1 VVGNRVTQRDRGQR
15 GPTRE
20 TTRDGSRHVAALR
33 GVLQGANPLAIGVTA
48 AGFVAAVLLVV
59 TEFSVV
65 ASVDVASGSCQVI
78 QDTNP
83 ELADRCELSGFERN
97 GGSFL
102 LLAALCAAM
111 AWGAGLGGSRPAAV
125 ILTLIGVAVLGWALL
140 VDLPETNETG
150 ALGRNFEGATAAA
163 GPGLTLEIVAG
174 ALALAAGAVRL
185 LAPARE

>member
-1 VVGNRVTQRDRGQR
+1 L
-15 GPTRE
+15 
-20 TTRDGSRHVAALR
+20 AAFS
-33 GVLQGANPLAIGVTA
+33 GVLRAAGPVAIGVTA
-48 AGFVAAVLLVV
+48 AGLVAALLLVV
-59 TEFSVV
+59 TEFSVI

-102 LLAALCAAM
+102 LLAAFAAIM
-111 AWGAGLGGSRPAAV
+111 AWGAGIGGSRPAAV
-125 ILTLIGVAVLGWALL
+125 ALVVVGLGVLAWALL

-163 GPGLTLEIVAG
+163 GPGLTIELVAG

>member
-1 VVGNRVTQRDRGQR
+1 VADNRVTERDREQTV
-15 GPTRE
+15 PTRE
-20 TTRDGSRHVAALR
+20 TTRDGSRHLRALR
-33 GVLQGANPLAIGVTA
+33 GVFQGASPLAIGVTA
-48 AGFVAAVLLVV
+48 AGLLAAVLLVV
-59 TEFSVV
+59 TEFSTI

-97 GGSFL
+97 GGSFI
-102 LLAALCAAM
+102 LLAVLAGAM
-111 AWGAGLGGSRPAAV
+111 AWGAGMGGSRPAA
-125 ILTLIGVAVLGWALL
+125 ITLAVVGVAVLAWALL

-150 ALGRNFEGATAAA
+150 VLGRNFEGATAAA
-163 GPGLTLEIVAG
+163 GPGLTIEIVAG

>member
-1 VVGNRVTQRDRGQR
+1 MTERDRGER
-15 GPTRE
+15 GSARE
-20 TTRDGSRHVAALR
+20 TTRDGSRRLAAFR
-33 GVLQGANPLAIGVTA
+33 GALQGAGPLAIGVTA
-48 AGFVAAVLLVV
+48 AGLVAAVLLVV

-78 QDTNP
+78 EDTNP
-83 ELADRCELSGFERN
+83 ELADRCELTGLERN

-102 LLAALCAAM
+102 LLAALAGAM
-111 AWGAGLGGSRPAAV
+111 AWGAGIGASRPAAV
-125 ILTLIGVAVLGWALL
+125 ALGAVGVAVLGWALL

-163 GPGLTLEIVAG
+163 GAGLTIELVAG
-174 ALALAAGAVRL
+174 ALALAAGALRL

>member
-1 VVGNRVTQRDRGQR
+1 MERDRGGR
-15 GPTRE
+15 GSARE
-20 TTRDGSRHVAALR
+20 TIRDGSRHLAAFS
-33 GVLQGANPLAIGVTA
+33 GVVRAASPLAIGVSVV
-48 AGFVAAVLLVV
+48 GLVAAVLLVV

-102 LLAALCAAM
+102 LLAVLVGAM
-111 AWGAGLGGSRPAAV
+111 AWGAGIGGSRPAAV
-125 ILTLIGVAVLGWALL
+125 ALVAVGLGVLAWALL
-140 VDLPETNETG
+140 VDLPVTDDTG
-150 ALGRNFEGATAAA
+150 VLGRNFEGATAAA
-163 GPGLTLEIVAG
+163 GPGLTIEIVAG
-174 ALALAAGAVRL
+174 ALAALAGAIRL

>member
-1 VVGNRVTQRDRGQR
+1 VTERDRGGR
-15 GPTRE
+15 GSARE
-20 TTRDGSRHVAALR
+20 TTRDGSRHLAAFS
-33 GVLQGANPLAIGVTA
+33 GVIRAASPLAIGVA
-48 AGFVAAVLLVV
+48 AVGLAAAVLLVV

-102 LLAALCAAM
+102 LLAVLVGAM
-111 AWGAGLGGSRPAAV
+111 AWGAGPGGSRPAAV
-125 ILTLIGVAVLGWALL
+125 ALVAVGLGVLAWALL
-140 VDLPETNETG
+140 VDLPVTDDTG
-150 ALGRNFEGATAAA
+150 VLGRNFEGATAAA
-163 GPGLTLEIVAG
+163 GPGLTIEIVAG
-174 ALALAAGAVRL
+174 ALALLAGAIRL

>member
-1 VVGNRVTQRDRGQR
+1 VVGNRVTERDRGQR
-15 GPTRE
+15 EPTRE

-33 GVLQGANPLAIGVTA
+33 GVFQGASPLAIGVTA
-48 AGFVAAVLLVV
+48 AGLAAAVLLVV
-59 TEFSVV
+59 TEFSTI
-65 ASVDVASGSCQVI
+65 ASVDVASGSCEVI

-102 LLAALCAAM
+102 LLAVLAAAM
-111 AWGAGLGGSRPAAV
+111 AWGAGIGGSRPAAV
-125 ILTLIGVAVLGWALL
+125 TLTVVGAAVLAWALL

-150 ALGRNFEGATAAA
+150 VLGRNFEGATAAA
-163 GPGLTLEIVAG
+163 GPGLTTELLAG
-174 ALALAAGAVRL
+174 ALALAAGAIRL

>member
-1 VVGNRVTQRDRGQR
+1 MTERGR
-15 GPTRE
+15 GGRGSTRE
-20 TTRDGSRHVAALR
+20 TIRDGSRRLAAFS
-33 GVLQGANPLAIGVTA
+33 GVLRAAGPVAIGVTA
-48 AGFVAAVLLVV
+48 AGLAAAVLLVV

-83 ELADRCELSGFERN
+83 ELADRCELTGLERN
-97 GGSFL
+97 GGSFF
-102 LLAALCAAM
+102 LLAALVAVM
-111 AWGAGLGGSRPAAV
+111 AWGAGMGGSRPAAV
-125 ILTLIGVAVLGWALL
+125 ALTAVGVGVLAWALL

-163 GPGLTLEIVAG
+163 GPGLTIEIVAG
-174 ALALAAGAVRL
+174 ALALAAGAIRL

>member
-1 VVGNRVTQRDRGQR
+1 VVGNRVTERGRGQR
-15 GPTRE
+15 GPARE
-20 TTRDGSRHVAALR
+20 TTRDGSRQFAALR
-33 GVLQGANPLAIGVTA
+33 GAIQGASPLAIGVTA
-48 AGFVAAVLLVV
+48 AGLAAALLLVA
-59 TEFSVV
+59 TEFSTV

-102 LLAALCAAM
+102 LLAVLAAVM
-111 AWGAGLGGSRPAAV
+111 AWGAGIGGSPPAAV
-125 ILTLIGVAVLGWALL
+125 TLVVVGLAVLAWALL

-163 GPGLTLEIVAG
+163 GPGLTLELVAG
-174 ALALAAGAVRL
+174 AVLLAAGAVRL

>member
-1 VVGNRVTQRDRGQR
+1 VADNRVTERDREQTM
-15 GPTRE
+15 PARE
-20 TTRDGSRHVAALR
+20 ATRDGSRHLRALR
-33 GVLQGANPLAIGVTA
+33 GAFQGASPLAIGVTA
-48 AGFVAAVLLVV
+48 AGLVAAVLLVV

-97 GGSFL
+97 GGSFI
-102 LLAALCAAM
+102 LLAVLAGAM
-111 AWGAGLGGSRPAAV
+111 AWGAGIGGSRPAAV
-125 ILTLIGVAVLGWALL
+125 L

-150 ALGRNFEGATAAA
+150 VLGRNFEGATAAA
-163 GPGLTLEIVAG
+163 GPGLTIEIVAG

>member
-1 VVGNRVTQRDRGQR
+1 LAGFTG
-15 GPTRE
+15 
-20 TTRDGSRHVAALR
+20 ALR
-33 GVLQGANPLAIGVTA
+33 GASPLAIGIFA
-48 AGFVAAVLLVV
+48 AGVLAAVLLVV
-59 TEFSVV
+59 TEFSTI

-102 LLAALCAAM
+102 LLAALTAFM
-111 AWGAGLGGSRPAAV
+111 AWGAGIGGSRPAAFALAAV
-125 ILTLIGVAVLGWALL
+125 GVAVIAWALL
-140 VDLPETNETG
+140 VDLPVTNETG

-163 GPGLTLEIVAG
+163 GPGLTIELVAG
-174 ALALAAGAVRL
+174 GLALAAGVVRL

>member
-1 VVGNRVTQRDRGQR
+1 VADNRVTQRDRGQ
-15 GPTRE
+15 TKAARE
-20 TTRDGSRHVAALR
+20 TTRDGSRHLRALR
-33 GVLQGANPLAIGVTA
+33 GAIQGASPLAIGVTA
-48 AGFVAAVLLVV
+48 AGVVAAVLLVV

-65 ASVDVASGSCQVI
+65 ASVDVASGSCEVI

-102 LLAALCAAM
+102 LLAVLSAVM
-111 AWGAGLGGSRPAAV
+111 AWGAGIGGSRPAAIALV
-125 ILTLIGVAVLGWALL
+125 VIGVIVLAWALL
-140 VDLPETNETG
+140 VDLPETDETG
-150 ALGRNFEGATAAA
+150 VLGRNFEGATAAA
-163 GPGLTLEIVAG
+163 GPGLTIEIVAG

>member
-15 GPTRE
+15 GSARE
-20 TTRDGSRHVAALR
+20 TTRDGSRQLAALR
-33 GVLQGANPLAIGVTA
+33 RAIQGASPLAIGVTA
-48 AGFVAAVLLVV
+48 AGLAAAVLLVA

-65 ASVDVASGSCQVI
+65 ASVDVASGSCEVI

-102 LLAALCAAM
+102 LLAVLAGVM
-111 AWGAGLGGSRPAAV
+111 AWGAGIGGSRPAAV
-125 ILTLIGVAVLGWALL
+125 TLIVVGVAVLAWALL
-140 VDLPETNETG
+140 MDLPETNETG
-150 ALGRNFEGATAAA
+150 TLGLNFEGATATA
-163 GPGLTLEIVAG
+163 GPALTIEIVAG
-174 ALALAAGAVRL
+174 VLALAAGAVRL